1 MPFLIPYIAG
11 ARALAGAIPWQVWA
25 IVAGIAS
32 FALCGLYF
40 DARGYDR
47 GRADLLLEL
56 AEAEKAAAK
65 RNERA
70 AAIAGDA
77 RAARADDFEETQ
89 DALGGVIIEAES
101 QDRNAL
107 DALVGE
113 M

>member
-1 MPFLIPYIAG
+1 MSFLIPYIAG
-11 ARALAGAIPWQVWA
+11 ARAIAGAIPWQVWA
-25 IVAGIAS
+25 IVAGVAS

-47 GRADLLLEL
+47 GRADLLLEI
-56 AEAEKAAAK
+56 AEAEKAAAR

-70 AAIAGDA
+70 AAVAGEA
-77 RAARADDFEETQ
+77 RAARAEDFEETQ
-89 DALGGVIIEAES
+89 GALRGVIVAAEG

-107 DALVGE
+107 DALVEE